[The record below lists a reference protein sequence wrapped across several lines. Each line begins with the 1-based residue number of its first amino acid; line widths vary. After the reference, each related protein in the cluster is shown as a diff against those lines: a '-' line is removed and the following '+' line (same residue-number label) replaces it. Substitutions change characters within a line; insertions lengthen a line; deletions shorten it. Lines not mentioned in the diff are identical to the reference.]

1 VNKNMRN
8 IALLGGTGFLGK
20 NLVTR
25 LIEMGYQVRILT
37 RKFEQHRDLL
47 VLPKL
52 TLLEAD
58 VYNQEQL
65 NKQLAGCDAVI
76 NLIGILNET
85 GRDGTGFH
93 KAHVELAEKIIAACK
108 TNNIKR
114 LLHVSSLNA
123 NAKEENSHY
132 LRTKGEA
139 EDLLH
144 AAEGLN
150 VTSFKPSVIFGED
163 AGILKKFAALLR
175 LPSPVFT
182 LPSAQAKLAPV
193 WVKDVVD
200 AIVKTIDKSEFYGH
214 SYNLCGPKVYT
225 LQELV
230 AYIAKQM
237 GLKRYIIPLK
247 TKGSMFVAKIMEKI
261 PGKPYSL
268 DNFHSS
274 QIESTCSDN
283 NDFKQLGITPHP
295 LETVMHRPL
304 SASTNRESYSV
315 YRSLAGR

>member
-1 VNKNMRN
+1 MRN
-8 IALLGGTGFLGK
+8 IALLGGTGFIGK
-20 NLVTR
+20 HLATR

-85 GRDGTGFH
+85 SHDGTGFR
-93 KAHVELAEKIIAACK
+93 KAHVELSNNIIAACK
-108 TNNIKR
+108 ANNIKR
-114 LLHVSSLNA
+114 LLQISSLNA

-163 AGILKKFAALLR
+163 GGILNKFAALLR
-175 LPSPVFT
+175 LPSPIFM
-182 LPSAQAKLAPV
+182 LPSAQAKFAPV
-193 WVKDVVD
+193 WVKDLVE
-200 AIVKTIDKSEFYGH
+200 AMVKTLNNPETYGQ

-230 AYIAKQM
+230 SYTAKQM
-237 GLKRYIIPLK
+237 GLKRYIIPLNTTISK
-247 TKGSMFVAKIMEKI
+247 FIALIMERV
-261 PGKPYSL
+261 PGKPYSM

-274 QIESTCSDN
+274 QVESVCGDK
-283 NDFKQLGITPHP
+283 NDLKQLGISPHS
-295 LETVMHRPL
+295 LETVMSRPL
-304 SASTNRESYSV
+304 SAATSRECYSN
-315 YRSLAGR
+315 YRSLARR